1 MTLALLTAFLFGCA
15 AYPAKR
21 LAEDGWSEYSLLFV
35 NFAIGFVPL
44 LGATLLWGE
53 WTFSDDF
60 WLAFPVVIVGNLI
73 AVTSY
78 YRAMKMSELSIV
90 MPLVSL
96 SPVFMIVTSRIIVN
110 ESLSNAGVAGVVL
123 VVAGAYFLGC
133 SKDRGTLMA
142 PFRALL
148 RDKGAQWAL
157 LVSFIWS
164 ITANFDKVCVLNSN
178 PLAYPTLFSIVMAFV
193 SVPILWRVN
202 RFQEIRNLR
211 ADPNINVAVLGLLY
225 GSMLACQMSAVAVMA
240 VPYVIAIKRA
250 GLLVGVIV
258 GIVRKEDGLFWR
270 ILGSL
275 FVLSGVCV
283 ILIWGR

>member
-258 GIVRKEDGLFWR
+258 GIARKEDGLFWR